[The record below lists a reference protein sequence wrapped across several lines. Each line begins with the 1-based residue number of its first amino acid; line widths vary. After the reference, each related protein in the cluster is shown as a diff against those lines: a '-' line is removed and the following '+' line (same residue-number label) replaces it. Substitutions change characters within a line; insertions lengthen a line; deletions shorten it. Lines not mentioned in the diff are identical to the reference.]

1 MNRIFENNSLYT
13 NIVLSKKAFLEF
25 YKSEIDELFKT
36 TTSEIFKRNIH
47 IESYD
52 DFLAF
57 GVAFFVARFI
67 EKINF
72 RCL

>member
-1 MNRIFENNSLYT
+1 MMNRIFENNSLYT

-47 IESYD
+47 IDSYD
-52 DFLAF
+52 DFYNDF
-57 GVAFFVARFI
+57 IDFVYRFSI
-67 EKINF
+67 KN
-72 RCL
+72 RPKM

>member
-52 DFLAF
+52 DFYNDF
-57 GVAFFVARFI
+57 IDFVYRFSI
-67 EKINF
+67 KN
-72 RCL
+72 RPKM